1 MHIRH
6 PGTRTRVLLW
16 PRAWRQRG
24 FCGYSDGKARGGVR
38 AVAGGVRAARHPS
51 KMATRTPRGARRGT
65 PPKAK

>member
-6 PGTRTRVLLW
+6 PGTVVAQSVAPKGLLW
-16 PRAWRQRG
+16 VP
-24 FCGYSDGKARGGVR
+24 GYSDGKACGGVR

>member
-6 PGTRTRVLLW
+6 PGTRW
-16 PRAWRQRG
+16 YCCGPERG
-24 FCGYSDGKARGGVR
+24 AKGASVGILIGKARGGVR
-38 AVAGGVRAARHPS
+38 AVVGGVRAARHPS